1 MKEAT
6 PMGRPAEASEE
17 KATVALLT
25 PLPNGKVLA
34 ALCSLNSIDGK
45 VIETG
50 AGAFAVLDDT
60 SEGAVD
66 NAGKAISTFLKEQP
80 MLAMERRG
88 GHITIHRWSAGEK
101 GESLSPGFAL
111 DQAPSAITNL
121 MMGTENIEDFAVTH
135 PDKVHDANMG
145 RFKAFKELRKMA
157 KEANRREG
165 L

>member
-1 MKEAT
+1 MAQAT
-6 PMGRPAEASEE
+6 PQGDPPAASAD

-34 ALCSLNSIDGK
+34 AICSLNSISGK

-66 NAGKAISTFLKEQP
+66 HAGKAISSFVKDRP

-88 GHITIHRWSAGEK
+88 GHITIHRWTAGVK

-111 DQAPSAITNL
+111 DEAPGAITGL
-121 MMGTENIEDFAVTH
+121 MMGTETMENLAVTH

-145 RFKAFKELRKMA
+145 RIKAVRELRKMA
-157 KEANRREG
+157 KQAKRAQ
-165 L
+165 